1 MASKEIKFNTVQG
14 YDKVRA
20 SCPTSTALKP
30 SYQSMENRIGES
42 PLRTD
47 EDTP

>member
-20 SCPTSTALKP
+20 SCSTSTALKP

-47 EDTP
+47 EDAP